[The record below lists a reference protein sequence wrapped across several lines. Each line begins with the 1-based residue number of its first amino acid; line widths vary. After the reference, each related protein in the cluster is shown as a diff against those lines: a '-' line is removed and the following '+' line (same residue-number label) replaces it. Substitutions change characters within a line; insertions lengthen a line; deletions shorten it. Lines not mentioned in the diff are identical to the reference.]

1 MIPGGV
7 NSPVRAFKAVGG
19 SPRFIASAKGATIT
33 DVDGR
38 TYIDYVM
45 SWGPLIHGHAP
56 PALIAQLA
64 KVARLGTSYGAP
76 TELEVQI
83 AEKVRSLVP
92 SIEMVRFTSSGTEAT
107 MSAVR
112 VARAATGRDRV
123 IKFAGCYHGHADGFL
138 VEAGSGALTLGVP
151 TSPGVAASTA
161 ALTLTATFNDLD
173 SVAALF
179 EANTAQVAAV
189 VVEPIVGNMGTVPPA
204 AGFLDGLRTLCDQ
217 HGALLIFDEVMTGF
231 RVHRGGAQAL
241 YGVRPDLTCLGKIIG
256 GGLPVGAYGGRK
268 DLMSLV
274 APAGPMYQAGTLSGN
289 PLAVTAGLWSIS
301 GLNATLYRTL
311 DRLTKRLGDGL
322 LDAAKGAG
330 VPLQVNRVG
339 SMITPFFT
347 AYPVTDYASATK
359 SDTERF
365 GRFHRAML
373 AQGVYL
379 PASQYRGVVPVGG
392 AHRAPR
398 RSHDRGGARRH
409 SPSSADP
416 AACPGLVP
424 AAYNRWHGRL
434 RHRPPSRRCRGTIDG
449 IAAVYL
455 FGSVAAGTDTAASD
469 VDRRHPVRVGT
480 RGDSGRGPSRS
491 RGRPRASAE
500 ATGPSRRAQ
509 RRSGRLADSGAACQ
523 GLLIDRNRA
532 ARICFEVA
540 TRNEFFDL
548 EPMLRDYRAPRGG
561 PAVTDPALVAKKLA
575 AIETAFADLRRLAQ
589 PDRLSTDL
597 LQRRCSSN
605 TLCRSPSRRRWTW
618 HRTSCRTIG
627 SASRGRTARCSR
639 CSRKPAG
646 STRRS
651 STACRGWWAF
661 ATSWS
666 TATTT
671 WISMSSVTSLATAW
685 AISRRSSPLFA
696 DARRRRGPSRVH
708 RHDAHWRLRA
718 RS

>member
-1 MIPGGV
+1 M
-7 NSPVRAFKAVGG
+7 
-19 SPRFIASAKGATIT
+19 
-33 DVDGR
+33 
-38 TYIDYVM
+38 
-45 SWGPLIHGHAP
+45 
-56 PALIAQLA
+56 
-64 KVARLGTSYGAP
+64 
-76 TELEVQI
+76 I

-347 AYPVTDYASATK
+347 AHPVTDYASATK

-379 PASQYRGVVPVGG
+379 PASQYEAWFLSAAHTERHVDRTIAAARVGIR
-392 AHRAPR
+392 RAGLTR
-398 RSHDRGGARRH
+398 
-409 SPSSADP
+409 
-416 AACPGLVP
+416 LVP
-424 AAYNRWHGRL
+424 ASRACPYNRGMDVSDIARQVGDAVA
-434 RHRPPSRRCRGTIDG
+434 PIDG

-469 VDRRHPVRVGT
+469 VDLGILYESAPAATLDAGPLDLEGDLEHRLKRPVHLVVLNGAPADLRIRVL
-480 RGDSGRGPSRS
+480 
-491 RGRPRASAE
+491 RA
-500 ATGPSRRAQ
+500 R
-509 RRSGRLADSGAACQ
+509 

-548 EPMLRDYRAPRGG
+548 EPMLRDYRAPR
-561 PAVTDPALVAKKLA
+561 A
-575 AIETAFADLRRLAQ
+575 
-589 PDRLSTDL
+589 
-597 LQRRCSSN
+597 
-605 TLCRSPSRRRWTW
+605 
-618 HRTSCRTIG
+618 
-627 SASRGRTARCSR
+627 GRQ
-639 CSRKPAG
+639 
-646 STRRS
+646 
-651 STACRGWWAF
+651 
-661 ATSWS
+661 
-666 TATTT
+666 
-671 WISMSSVTSLATAW
+671 
-685 AISRRSSPLFA
+685 
-696 DARRRRGPSRVH
+696 
-708 RHDAHWRLRA
+708 
-718 RS
+718 

>member
-1 MIPGGV
+1 VTRTISKPARRAPSVKAEAVKAGAAHAAAAPAGRRSAALFERAQAVIPGGV

-64 KVARLGTSYGAP
+64 RVARLGTSYGAP
-76 TELEVQI
+76 TELEVRI

-161 ALTLTATFNDLD
+161 ALTLTATFNDLG
-173 SVAALF
+173 SVAALL

-204 AGFLDGLRTLCDQ
+204 AGFLDGLRSLCDQ

-231 RVHRGGAQAL
+231 RVHRGGAQGL

-301 GLNATLYRTL
+301 GLTATLYRTL

-322 LDAAKGAG
+322 LGAAKDAG

-347 AYPVTDYASATK
+347 ASPVTDYASATR

-379 PASQYRGVVPVGG
+379 PASQYEAWFLSA
-392 AHRAPR
+392 AHTER
-398 RSHDRGGARRH
+398 HVDR
-409 SPSSADP
+409 
-416 AACPGLVP
+416 
-424 AAYNRWHGRL
+424 
-434 RHRPPSRRCRGTIDG
+434 T
-449 IAAVYL
+449 IAA
-455 FGSVAAGTDTAASD
+455 A
-469 VDRRHPVRVGT
+469 
-480 RGDSGRGPSRS
+480 
-491 RGRPRASAE
+491 
-500 ATGPSRRAQ
+500 
-509 RRSGRLADSGAACQ
+509 
-523 GLLIDRNRA
+523 RA
-532 ARICFEVA
+532 A
-540 TRNEFFDL
+540 
-548 EPMLRDYRAPRGG
+548 MSQ
-561 PAVTDPALVAKKLA
+561 LA
-575 AIETAFADLRRLAQ
+575 
-589 PDRLSTDL
+589 
-597 LQRRCSSN
+597 
-605 TLCRSPSRRRWTW
+605 
-618 HRTSCRTIG
+618 
-627 SASRGRTARCSR
+627 
-639 CSRKPAG
+639 
-646 STRRS
+646 
-651 STACRGWWAF
+651 
-661 ATSWS
+661 
-666 TATTT
+666 
-671 WISMSSVTSLATAW
+671 
-685 AISRRSSPLFA
+685 
-696 DARRRRGPSRVH
+696 
-708 RHDAHWRLRA
+708 
-718 RS
+718 